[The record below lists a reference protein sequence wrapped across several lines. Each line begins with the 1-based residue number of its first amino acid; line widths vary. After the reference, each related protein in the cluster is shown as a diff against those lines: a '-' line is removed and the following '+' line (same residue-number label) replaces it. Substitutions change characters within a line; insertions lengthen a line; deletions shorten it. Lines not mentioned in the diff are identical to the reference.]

1 MPFWAQTAL
10 QENFILIYNSKPF
23 SSVSDD
29 TIFLWSNK
37 IISNTTRTGEQRNMS
52 YHDEPQNID
61 KTEP

>member
-1 MPFWAQTAL
+1 MQFWAQTAL
-10 QENFILIYNSKPF
+10 QEIFILIYKAKPF

-37 IISNTTRTGEQRNMS
+37 MISNATRTGEQHNMS
-52 YHDEPQNID
+52 YHDEPQNVD